1 MESLGEVYGC
11 FEKDDLVN
19 ALVDARASPAPSWA
33 DVLVDASAT
42 ATPPPPPP
50 PPPPPL
56 PSSRSDAFANSV
68 LAEAQREADE
78 VNAMSEELIKAELKS
93 LGVVPPAAEKPELV
107 AALLNARANSTPMF
121 DTSQFGD
128 KGTQW

>member
-1 MESLGEVYGC
+1 M
-11 FEKDDLVN
+11 
-19 ALVDARASPAPSWA
+19 
-33 DVLVDASAT
+33 
-42 ATPPPPPP
+42 
-50 PPPPPL
+50 
-56 PSSRSDAFANSV
+56 

-93 LGVVPPAAEKPELV
+93 LGVVPPAAEKAELV
-107 AALLNARANSTPMF
+107 AALLNARTNSTPMF

>member
-1 MESLGEVYGC
+1 
-11 FEKDDLVN
+11 
-19 ALVDARASPAPSWA
+19 
-33 DVLVDASAT
+33 
-42 ATPPPPPP
+42 
-50 PPPPPL
+50 
-56 PSSRSDAFANSV
+56 
-68 LAEAQREADE
+68 
-78 VNAMSEELIKAELKS
+78 MSEELIKAELKS